1 MPKKSFP
8 DLTGDGKVTMKD
20 ILKGRGVIKKKGGMM
35 KRADG
40 GSVERF
46 TSSDIKKAKDA
57 VNQGGSSERFT
68 SSDVK
73 KAKDAVNQGGSSE
86 RFTSSDI
93 KKAKKAIKGMQD
105 GGLIRMHK
113 QMAMS
118 TKKFT

>member
-1 MPKKSFP
+1 MPDRFKPIQPLPEDSIKLKSAEEKMYDEAKKTPKSAMKRV
-8 DLTGDGKVTMKD
+8 GKKE
-20 ILKGRGVIKKKGGMM
+20 GGMM

-73 KAKDAVNQGGSSE
+73 KAKKTVQ
-86 RFTSSDI
+86 
-93 KKAKKAIKGMQD
+93 GMQD

-118 TKKFT
+118 NKKFT